1 MFLVAQAQRT
11 LSAKLWMTATV
22 IKKNKS
28 FIERLTRGEPRIE
41 PFGTPEMMFSKEP
54 YLLNHWEYNRR
65 PSIGQL
71 KLLPL

>member
-41 PFGTPEMMFSKEP
+41 PFGTPEMMFLKEP